1 MTKEKIAMNNWCLKC
16 LPLLVVMGILSGC
29 GMFRKVF
36 KTNEYAKQEISSA
49 EKMKMKEWNTDRS
62 TLTIRE
68 QSDTVVVIPEKI
80 IKQDTYFN
88 VDSLVNGLT
97 VIKNDLLDVNLIFQ
111 PETGMLSAS
120 ATLKPRLI
128 PVKFN
133 KETILQND
141 VSRKITQSGSAKKS
155 SKSAQSNTIV
165 EKSPVSTWLYISGSG
180 ILILIS
186 FSLFYWLKKRYLQ

>member
-16 LPLLVVMGILSGC
+16 LLLLVIMGILSGC

-36 KTNEYAKQEISSA
+36 KTNEYAKQEVNSA
-49 EKMKMKEWNTDRS
+49 EKKRMNEWSSDRS

-68 QSDTVVVIPEKI
+68 QSDTVVIIPEQI

-97 VIKNDLLDVNLIFQ
+97 VIKNDLLDVSLIFQ
-111 PETGMLSAS
+111 PKTGMLSTS
-120 ATLKPRLI
+120 AILKSRPI

-133 KETILQND
+133 KETILQNE
-141 VSRKITQSGSAKKS
+141 VSRQLTQASSVRES
-155 SKSAQSNTIV
+155 SKIKESKSIV
-165 EKSPVSTWLYISGSG
+165 EKSPLSIWLYIFGSG

-186 FSLFYWLKKRYLQ
+186 FSLFYWLKKHYL

>member
-1 MTKEKIAMNNWCLKC
+1 MNNWCLKC
-16 LPLLVVMGILSGC
+16 LSLLVIMVVLSGC

-36 KTNEYAKQEISSA
+36 KINEYAKQEISLA
-49 EKMKMKEWNTDRS
+49 EKIKMKEWNTDRS

-80 IKQDTYFN
+80 IKHDIYFN

-111 PETGMLSAS
+111 PQTGMLSAS
-120 ATLKPRLI
+120 AILKRRLI

-133 KETILQND
+133 KEMILQND
-141 VSRKITQSGSAKKS
+141 VSRKITQSSAVKES
-155 SKSAQSNTIV
+155 SKIEQSNSIV
-165 EKSPVSTWLYISGSG
+165 EKSPFSIWLYIFGSG
-180 ILILIS
+180 VLILIG
-186 FSLFYWLKKRYLQ
+186 FSLFYWLKKRYLK

>member
-1 MTKEKIAMNNWCLKC
+1 MNNWYLKYI
-16 LPLLVVMGILSGC
+16 PLLIVMVFLSGC

-36 KTNEYAKQEISSA
+36 KINEYAKQEISSA
-49 EKMKMKEWNTDRS
+49 GKKKMKEWTTDRS

-68 QSDTVVVIPEKI
+68 QSDTIVVIPEKI
-80 IKQDTYFN
+80 IKQETSVN
-88 VDSLVNGLT
+88 IDSLVNGLT
-97 VIKNDLLDVNLIFQ
+97 VIQNDLLDVSLIFQ

-120 ATLKPRLI
+120 AILKPRLI

-141 VSRKITQSGSAKKS
+141 VSRQITQSTSVKES
-155 SKSAQSNTIV
+155 SKVEQSNSIV
-165 EKSPVSTWLYISGSG
+165 EKSPVSIWLYIFGSG

-186 FSLFYWLKKRYLQ
+186 FSLFYWLKKRYLR

>member
-1 MTKEKIAMNNWCLKC
+1 MNNWCLKYI
-16 LPLLVVMGILSGC
+16 PLLIMLVFLSGC

-36 KTNEYAKQEISSA
+36 KSNDYAKQEISSS
-49 EKMKMKEWNTDRS
+49 EKKKMKEWTTNRS
-62 TLTIRE
+62 ILTIRE
-68 QSDTVVVIPEKI
+68 QSDTIVVIPEKI
-80 IKQDTYFN
+80 IKQETSFN

-97 VIKNDLLDVNLIFQ
+97 VIQDDLLDVNLIFQ

-165 EKSPVSTWLYISGSG
+165 EKSPVSTWLYIFGSG
-180 ILILIS
+180 ILILVS

>member
-1 MTKEKIAMNNWCLKC
+1 MNNWCLKYI
-16 LPLLVVMGILSGC
+16 PLLIMLVFLSGC
-29 GMFRKVF
+29 GLFRKVF
-36 KTNEYAKQEISSA
+36 KSNDYAKQEISSS
-49 EKMKMKEWNTDRS
+49 EKKKMKEWTTNRS
-62 TLTIRE
+62 ILTIRE
-68 QSDTVVVIPEKI
+68 QSDTIVVIPEKI
-80 IKQDTYFN
+80 IKQETSFN

-97 VIKNDLLDVNLIFQ
+97 VIQDDLLDVNLIFQ

-165 EKSPVSTWLYISGSG
+165 EKSPVSTWLYIFGSG
-180 ILILIS
+180 ILILVS

>member
-1 MTKEKIAMNNWCLKC
+1 MNNWCLKY
-16 LPLLVVMGILSGC
+16 LPLLVMMVILSGC

-36 KTNEYAKQEISSA
+36 KSNEYAKQEISLA
-49 EKMKMKEWNTDRS
+49 EKVKMKEWSTDRS

-80 IKQDTYFN
+80 IKNDIYFN
-88 VDSLVNGLT
+88 IDSLVNGLT
-97 VIKNDLLDVNLIFQ
+97 VIQNDLLDVNLILQ

-120 ATLKPRLI
+120 AILKPRLI

-141 VSRKITQSGSAKKS
+141 VSRKITQSSSVKKS
-155 SKSAQSNTIV
+155 SKVEQSNSIV
-165 EKSPVSTWLYISGSG
+165 EKSPVSIWLYIFGSG
-180 ILILIS
+180 IFILIS
-186 FSLFYWLKKRYLQ
+186 FSLFYWLKKRYL

>member
-1 MTKEKIAMNNWCLKC
+1 MNNWCLKYI
-16 LPLLVVMGILSGC
+16 PLLIMLVFLSGC

-36 KTNEYAKQEISSA
+36 KSNDYAKQEISSS
-49 EKMKMKEWNTDRS
+49 EKKKMKEWTTDRS
-62 TLTIRE
+62 ILTIRE
-68 QSDTVVVIPEKI
+68 QSDTIVVIPEKI
-80 IKQDTYFN
+80 IKQETSFN

-97 VIKNDLLDVNLIFQ
+97 VIQDDLLDVNLIFQ

>member
-36 KTNEYAKQEISSA
+36 KTNEYAKQEISSS

-62 TLTIRE
+62 ILTIRE

-88 VDSLVNGLT
+88 VDSVVNGLT
-97 VIKNDLLDVNLIFQ
+97 VIKNDLLDVSLIFQ
-111 PETGMLSAS
+111 PKTGMFSAS
-120 ATLKPRLI
+120 AILKSRPI

-133 KETILQND
+133 KETILQNE
-141 VSRKITQSGSAKKS
+141 VSRQLTQSSSVSESLKIEQ
-155 SKSAQSNTIV
+155 SKSMV
-165 EKSPVSTWLYISGSG
+165 EKSPVNIWLYIFGSG

-186 FSLFYWLKKRYLQ
+186 FSLFYWLKKRYL